1 MARDLGLDDVV
12 DHFTL
17 IGDELDQLRNKSGA
31 TRLGFAVL
39 LKFLLWR
46 GRFPR
51 GLHEV
56 PDDAVAHLARQ
67 VHVTATEL
75 GSFDFASRTL
85 KRHRTEIRVYTGFRE
100 CSVADAE
107 ALAGWLAE
115 HVASSERRPE
125 RVRDELILRCR
136 AELIEPPTP
145 ERVSEIARSALH
157 QAEQALLAL
166 IAERLDAV
174 VVARLEALI
183 AVSDDDEDENVLGL
197 IKAAPGNV
205 SLETMLVEI
214 SKLEAIR
221 AIGLPA
227 DLFDGIDARIIAGWR
242 ARAAVESPVHLR
254 EHPSAT
260 KLALLCALLYL
271 REREVT
277 DALAQLLISTV
288 HRINA
293 RSEDKVITELVKDFK
308 RVTGKETLLRKIA
321 EASLGTPDDT
331 VREVIFPVVGG
342 EATLQDL
349 VAEYRQKGT
358 EYQRQKRKVFK
369 ASYSNHYRRGLIR
382 LLGVLEFR
390 SNNTAHQPVI
400 DALALIVRYAHSTG
414 QYYPAGEHVIINGA
428 VDPIWADLLTGV
440 DSRKQTR
447 VIRHVYE
454 ACVFQALRD
463 RLRCKEIWVVGAHE
477 WRNPDED
484 LPTDFETRRA
494 EHYDKLHKPLDPT
507 AFTAA
512 LRDEMRGQLAALND
526 ALPGLEWL
534 RITNRKSGA
543 IQLTPLGP
551 QLEPRNLRRL
561 KKAIRDRW
569 GQIPLID
576 MVTEAA
582 LRTGMLGELT
592 AVGPREA
599 LARAVLWERLLLLA
613 YAYGTNTGIS
623 AVAAGEHGHTEAD
636 LRYTARRHFTID
648 GARAVPIQLAN
659 ATFAARQA
667 HIWGQS
673 TTTVA
678 SDSTHFRAYDQNLFT
693 EWHSRYGGRGVLI
706 YWHIEKKSM
715 AVHSQL
721 ISCAASEVAAMIEG
735 AVRHGTTM
743 ALEGNYV
750 DSHGQTEIGF
760 AISLLLGFDLLPRI
774 KQINKI
780 KLYQPDRGNPDAYL
794 GLKPAMTRPIRWEL
808 IEQNYDMLVKY
819 ATAIRVGT
827 ASTEAILRRF
837 TRNASHPVYQAM
849 LELGRVQKTIFV
861 ARYLRDRDLQR
872 EIEEGLN
879 LIEAWNRVN
888 GVIFYGK
895 SGEFATNRRDQQE
908 LGMLSL
914 HILQAALVYVNTLM
928 IQDILAEPEWAG
940 VLTPEDLRGLT
951 PLFWAHVLPYGE
963 VKLNTTRRIALN
975 AAQTV
980 ETNAESS

>member
-39 LKFLLWR
+39 LRFLLWR

-75 GSFDFASRTL
+75 GSFDFASRTA

-293 RSEDKVITELVKDFK
+293 RSEEKVITELVKDFK

-349 VAEYRQKGT
+349 VAEYRTKGT

-390 SNNTAHQPVI
+390 SNNTAHQPII
-400 DALALIVRYAHSTG
+400 DALALIVRYAHST
-414 QYYPAGEHVIINGA
+414 A
-428 VDPIWADLLTGV
+428 GV

-648 GARAVPIQLAN
+648 GARAVAIQLAN
-659 ATFAARQA
+659 ATFAARQSE
-667 HIWGQS
+667 IWGQS
-673 TTTVA
+673 TT
-678 SDSTHFRAYDQNLFT
+678 
-693 EWHSRYGGRGVLI
+693 
-706 YWHIEKKSM
+706 
-715 AVHSQL
+715 
-721 ISCAASEVAAMIEG
+721 
-735 AVRHGTTM
+735 
-743 ALEGNYV
+743 
-750 DSHGQTEIGF
+750 
-760 AISLLLGFDLLPRI
+760 
-774 KQINKI
+774 
-780 KLYQPDRGNPDAYL
+780 DR
-794 GLKPAMTRPIRWEL
+794 
-808 IEQNYDMLVKY
+808 
-819 ATAIRVGT
+819 RV
-827 ASTEAILRRF
+827 
-837 TRNASHPVYQAM
+837 
-849 LELGRVQKTIFV
+849 
-861 ARYLRDRDLQR
+861 
-872 EIEEGLN
+872 
-879 LIEAWNRVN
+879 
-888 GVIFYGK
+888 
-895 SGEFATNRRDQQE
+895 
-908 LGMLSL
+908 
-914 HILQAALVYVNTLM
+914 
-928 IQDILAEPEWAG
+928 
-940 VLTPEDLRGLT
+940 
-951 PLFWAHVLPYGE
+951 
-963 VKLNTTRRIALN
+963 
-975 AAQTV
+975 
-980 ETNAESS
+980 

>member
-1 MARDLGLDDVV
+1 MARELGLDDVV

-17 IGDELDQLRNKSGA
+17 IGDELEQLRNKSGA

-67 VHVTATEL
+67 VRVPATEL
-75 GSFDFASRTL
+75 GSFDFASRTA
-85 KRHRTEIRVYTGFRE
+85 KRHRTEIRAYTGFRE

-115 HVASSERRPE
+115 HVASGERRPE

-166 IAERLDAV
+166 IADRLDPV

-183 AVSDDDEDENVLGL
+183 AVSDDDDEDENVLGL

-227 DLFDGIDARIIAGWR
+227 GLFDGIDARIIAGWR

-260 KLALLCALLYL
+260 KLALLCALLHL

-277 DALAQLLISTV
+277 DDLAQLLISTV

-293 RSEDKVITELVKDFK
+293 RSEEKVITELVKDFK

-400 DALALIVRYAHSTG
+400 DALGLIVRYAHSTG
-414 QYYPAGEHVIINGA
+414 QYYPLGEHVIINGA
-428 VDPIWADLLTGV
+428 VDPIWADLLTSV

-454 ACVFQALRD
+454 ACVFQALRE

-484 LPTDFETRRA
+484 LPTDFEIRRA
-494 EHYDKLHKPLDPT
+494 EHYDKLHKPLDPA

-526 ALPGLEWL
+526 ALPDLDWL

-551 QLEPRNLRRL
+551 QPEPRNLRRL

-569 GQIPLID
+569 GQVPLID

-582 LRTGMLGELT
+582 LRTGMLGRSRPLA
-592 AVGPREA
+592 AV
-599 LARAVLWERLLLLA
+599 
-613 YAYGTNTGIS
+613 
-623 AVAAGEHGHTEAD
+623 
-636 LRYTARRHFTID
+636 
-648 GARAVPIQLAN
+648 
-659 ATFAARQA
+659 
-667 HIWGQS
+667 
-673 TTTVA
+673 
-678 SDSTHFRAYDQNLFT
+678 
-693 EWHSRYGGRGVLI
+693 
-706 YWHIEKKSM
+706 
-715 AVHSQL
+715 
-721 ISCAASEVAAMIEG
+721 
-735 AVRHGTTM
+735 
-743 ALEGNYV
+743 
-750 DSHGQTEIGF
+750 
-760 AISLLLGFDLLPRI
+760 
-774 KQINKI
+774 
-780 KLYQPDRGNPDAYL
+780 NP
-794 GLKPAMTRPIRWEL
+794 
-808 IEQNYDMLVKY
+808 
-819 ATAIRVGT
+819 
-827 ASTEAILRRF
+827 
-837 TRNASHPVYQAM
+837 
-849 LELGRVQKTIFV
+849 
-861 ARYLRDRDLQR
+861 
-872 EIEEGLN
+872 
-879 LIEAWNRVN
+879 
-888 GVIFYGK
+888 
-895 SGEFATNRRDQQE
+895 
-908 LGMLSL
+908 
-914 HILQAALVYVNTLM
+914 
-928 IQDILAEPEWAG
+928 
-940 VLTPEDLRGLT
+940 
-951 PLFWAHVLPYGE
+951 
-963 VKLNTTRRIALN
+963 
-975 AAQTV
+975 
-980 ETNAESS
+980 

>member
-1 MARDLGLDDVV
+1 MASDLGLDDVV

-67 VHVTATEL
+67 VRVPAAVL
-75 GSFDFASRTL
+75 RWFDFASRTA
-85 KRHRTEIRVYTGFRE
+85 KRHRTEIRAYTGFRE

-115 HVASSERRPE
+115 HVASGERRPE

-145 ERVSEIARSALH
+145 ERVSEIARAALH
-157 QAEQALLAL
+157 QAEQTLLAV
-166 IAERLDAV
+166 IAERLDPV

-183 AVSDDDEDENVLGL
+183 AVSDDDGEGENVLGL

-227 DLFDGIDARIIAGWR
+227 GLFDGVDARIVAGWR

-254 EHPSAT
+254 EHPQPT
-260 KLALLCALLYL
+260 KLALLCALLYI

-293 RSEDKVITELVKDFK
+293 RSEEKVITELVKDYK

-331 VREVIFPVVGG
+331 VREVIFPIVGG

-400 DALALIVRYAHSTG
+400 DALSLIVRYAHSTA
-414 QYYPAGEHVIINGA
+414 QCYPAGERVVVQGA
-428 VDPIWADLLTGV
+428 VDPIWADLLTSV

-447 VIRHVYE
+447 VIRPVYE
-454 ACVFQALRD
+454 ACVFQALRE

-484 LPTDFETRRA
+484 LPTDFEARRV
-494 EHYDKLHKPLDPT
+494 EHYDKLHKPLDPA
-507 AFTAA
+507 AFTAG
-512 LRDEMRGQLAALND
+512 LRDEMRGQLAGLND
-526 ALPGLEWL
+526 TLPGLDWL

-543 IQLTPLGP
+543 IKLTPLGP
-551 QLEPRNLRRL
+551 
-561 KKAIRDRW
+561 
-569 GQIPLID
+569 
-576 MVTEAA
+576 AA
-582 LRTGMLGELT
+582 
-592 AVGPREA
+592 
-599 LARAVLWERLLLLA
+599 
-613 YAYGTNTGIS
+613 
-623 AVAAGEHGHTEAD
+623 
-636 LRYTARRHFTID
+636 
-648 GARAVPIQLAN
+648 
-659 ATFAARQA
+659 
-667 HIWGQS
+667 
-673 TTTVA
+673 
-678 SDSTHFRAYDQNLFT
+678 
-693 EWHSRYGGRGVLI
+693 
-706 YWHIEKKSM
+706 
-715 AVHSQL
+715 
-721 ISCAASEVAAMIEG
+721 
-735 AVRHGTTM
+735 
-743 ALEGNYV
+743 
-750 DSHGQTEIGF
+750 
-760 AISLLLGFDLLPRI
+760 
-774 KQINKI
+774 
-780 KLYQPDRGNPDAYL
+780 
-794 GLKPAMTRPIRWEL
+794 
-808 IEQNYDMLVKY
+808 
-819 ATAIRVGT
+819 
-827 ASTEAILRRF
+827 
-837 TRNASHPVYQAM
+837 
-849 LELGRVQKTIFV
+849 
-861 ARYLRDRDLQR
+861 
-872 EIEEGLN
+872 
-879 LIEAWNRVN
+879 
-888 GVIFYGK
+888 
-895 SGEFATNRRDQQE
+895 
-908 LGMLSL
+908 
-914 HILQAALVYVNTLM
+914 
-928 IQDILAEPEWAG
+928 
-940 VLTPEDLRGLT
+940 
-951 PLFWAHVLPYGE
+951 
-963 VKLNTTRRIALN
+963 
-975 AAQTV
+975 
-980 ETNAESS
+980 

>member
-17 IGDELDQLRNKSGA
+17 VGDELDLLHTKSGSS
-31 TRLGFAVL
+31 RLGFAAL

-51 GLHEV
+51 AASELPE
-56 PDDAVAHLARQ
+56 DAVLHLARQ
-67 VHVTATEL
+67 VRVPAGDL
-75 GSFDFASRTL
+75 ASFDFAGRSAQRF
-85 KRHRTEIRVYTGFRE
+85 RGEIRGYTGFRE

-115 HVASSERRPE
+115 HVASGERRPE
-125 RVRDELILRCR
+125 RVRDELIVRCR

-157 QAEQALLAL
+157 RAEQALLAL
-166 IAERLDAV
+166 ITDRLDPV

-183 AVSDDDEDENVLGL
+183 AVSDDDQDNVLAL

-214 SKLEAIR
+214 SKLETIR

-227 DLFDGIDARIIAGWR
+227 GLFDGVDARIVAGWR
-242 ARAAVESPVHLR
+242 ARAMVESPVHLR
-254 EHPSAT
+254 EHPQPT
-260 KLALLCALLYL
+260 KLALLCALLVL

-293 RSEDKVITELVKDFK
+293 HAEEKVIAELVKDFK

-331 VREVIFPVVGG
+331 VRRVIYPVVGG
-342 EATLQDL
+342 EATLKDL
-349 VAEYRQKGT
+349 VAEYRAKGT

-369 ASYSNHYRRGLIR
+369 ASYTNHYRRGLIR

-400 DALALIVRYAHSTG
+400 DALALIVRYAHSSAK
-414 QYYPAGEHVIINGA
+414 YYPLGEHVVLDGA
-428 VDPIWADLLTGV
+428 VETGWADLLTQT
-440 DSRKQTR
+440 DSRGRTR
-447 VIRHVYE
+447 IIRSVYE
-454 ACVFQALRD
+454 ACVFQALRE
-463 RLRCKEIWVVGAHE
+463 RLRCKEIWVLGAHE

-484 LPTDFETRRA
+484 LPTDFETRRV
-494 EHYDKLHKPLDPT
+494 EHYDQLHKPLDPA

-526 ALPGLEWL
+526 ALPGLDWL
-534 RITNRKSGA
+534 RITDRKSGA
-543 IQLTPLGP
+543 IKLTPLDAQP
-551 QLEPRNLRRL
+551 EARNLRRL
-561 KKAIRDRW
+561 KKAIRERW
-569 GQIPLID
+569 GQVPLID

-582 LRTGMLGELT
+582 LRTGMLGHLT

-623 AVAAGEHGHTEAD
+623 AVAAGDHAHTEAD
-636 LRYTARRHFTID
+636 LRYTARRHFTIA
-648 GARAVPIQLAN
+648 GARAVAIQLAN
-659 ATFAARQA
+659 ATFAARDPA
-667 HIWGQS
+667 IWGQS

-743 ALEGNYV
+743 QLEGNYV

-760 AISLLLGFDLLPRI
+760 AITLLLGFDLLPRI
-774 KQINKI
+774 KQINKV
-780 KLYQPDRGNPDAYL
+780 KLYQPDRGNPDAYP

-808 IEQNYDMLVKY
+808 IENNYDQLIKY
-819 ATAIRVGT
+819 ATAIMVGT

-837 TRNASHPVYQAM
+837 TRNATHPVYQAM

-908 LGMLSL
+908 LGMLAL

-963 VKLNTTRRIALN
+963 VKLNMTRRLLLSATPSGALDD
-975 AAQTV
+975 QYR
-980 ETNAESS
+980 

>member
-12 DHFTL
+12 DHFAL
-17 IGDELDQLRNKSGA
+17 IGDELDLLHTKSGS
-31 TRLGFAVL
+31 TRLGFAAL

-51 GLHEV
+51 AAHEL
-56 PDDAVAHLARQ
+56 PGDAVAHLARQ
-67 VHVTATEL
+67 VRAPAGDL
-75 GSFDFASRTL
+75 ASFDFAGRSAQRF
-85 KRHRTEIRVYTGFRE
+85 RGEIRGYTGFRE

-115 HVASSERRPE
+115 HVASGERRPE

-145 ERVSEIARSALH
+145 ERVSEIARSALY

-166 IAERLDAV
+166 IADRLDPV

-183 AVSDDDEDENVLGL
+183 PVSDANDDEEEESVLGL

-227 DLFDGIDARIIAGWR
+227 GLFDGVDARIVAGWR

-254 EHPSAT
+254 EHTQPT
-260 KLALLCALLYL
+260 KLALLCALLHL
-271 REREVT
+271 REQEVT

-293 RSEDKVITELVKDFK
+293 RSEEKVITELVKDFK

-400 DALALIVRYAHSTG
+400 DALALIVRYAHSTA

-454 ACVFQALRD
+454 ACVFQALRE

-484 LPTDFETRRA
+484 LPADFEIRRA
-494 EHYDKLHKPLDPT
+494 EHYDKLHKPLDPV
-507 AFTAA
+507 AFTNG

-526 ALPGLEWL
+526 ALPGLDWL

-543 IQLTPLGP
+543 IKLTPLGP

-569 GQIPLID
+569 GQVPLID

-582 LRTGMLGELT
+582 LRTGMLGQLT
-592 AVGPREA
+592 AVGPREV

-636 LRYTARRHFTID
+636 LRLQQQLEVVLQDRPHGPPVHASGLHRDRRNAQASQPVTQRQQAAHRRLELPHLLVALAALTRRAHARRHLRLVHVQRSGTLHHLIHHQPPASRSTQHRRPQGPATTD
-648 GARAVPIQLAN
+648 ESGKRAQGNSPAFRQGPSAIPNTGLAH
-659 ATFAARQA
+659 AGTSKRRSVKGRQ
-667 HIWGQS
+667 
-673 TTTVA
+673 
-678 SDSTHFRAYDQNLFT
+678 
-693 EWHSRYGGRGVLI
+693 
-706 YWHIEKKSM
+706 
-715 AVHSQL
+715 
-721 ISCAASEVAAMIEG
+721 
-735 AVRHGTTM
+735 
-743 ALEGNYV
+743 
-750 DSHGQTEIGF
+750 
-760 AISLLLGFDLLPRI
+760 P
-774 KQINKI
+774 
-780 KLYQPDRGNPDAYL
+780 
-794 GLKPAMTRPIRWEL
+794 
-808 IEQNYDMLVKY
+808 
-819 ATAIRVGT
+819 
-827 ASTEAILRRF
+827 
-837 TRNASHPVYQAM
+837 
-849 LELGRVQKTIFV
+849 
-861 ARYLRDRDLQR
+861 
-872 EIEEGLN
+872 
-879 LIEAWNRVN
+879 
-888 GVIFYGK
+888 
-895 SGEFATNRRDQQE
+895 
-908 LGMLSL
+908 
-914 HILQAALVYVNTLM
+914 
-928 IQDILAEPEWAG
+928 
-940 VLTPEDLRGLT
+940 
-951 PLFWAHVLPYGE
+951 
-963 VKLNTTRRIALN
+963 
-975 AAQTV
+975 
-980 ETNAESS
+980 ESSLIFTTPAWPLAAPDT